1 MVVRIKKDQFTAG
14 DMNFSVR
21 RRFRP
26 SIGYLKQFYPSGHLT
41 AEASADVR
49 RSKIYKESDE
59 YFMTPEQKEENK
71 STSEVEELK
80 EEIKEIKNSE
90 DIKQEVK
97 SNAKSRLEQLITEV
111 EEDTSKSRAE
121 RLLAE
126 IEEDVKQMRKIRL
139 PESPL
144 KRY

>member
-1 MVVRIKKDQFTAG
+1 MVVRLRKDEFTAG

-26 SIGYLKQFYPSGHLT
+26 SISYLKQFYPSGYLT
-41 AEASADVR
+41 AEASADIKR
-49 RSKIYKESDE
+49 NKYYKESDE
-59 YFMTPEQKEENK
+59 YFATPEQKEETK

-80 EEIKEIKNSE
+80 EEIKELKE
-90 DIKQEVK
+90 EVK
-97 SNAKSRLEQLITEV
+97 PNVKSRLEQLITEV
-111 EEDTSKSRAE
+111 EEDTKTLRAE
-121 RLLAE
+121 KLLAE
-126 IEEDVKQMRKIRL
+126 IEDDVRKMRKINL